1 MSCNTHSRQAS
12 IDPQAQPT
20 AHITELDPVQEE
32 ELTDTLIQI
41 TDTLIQITPPQLP
54 AENIILT
61 SPVVEQSQAHHVL
74 PLITHANT
82 PNDSNLHMTEALS
95 LLTQE
100 LIWCDSSAPP
110 PAHKQAKGK
119 DPDTF
124 DTTEPKKLN
133 NFILLCN
140 LYFWTNPAYSN
151 NTTKIMFA
159 LSYLLGMA
167 LEYFEPTLLE
177 TDDSL
182 DWLEDWDAYS
192 KLNLVL

>member
-82 PNDSNLHMTEALS
+82 PNDSNLHMAEALS

-100 LIWCDSSAPP
+100 L
-110 PAHKQAKGK
+110 
-119 DPDTF
+119 
-124 DTTEPKKLN
+124 L
-133 NFILLCN
+133 
-140 LYFWTNPAYSN
+140 
-151 NTTKIMFA
+151 
-159 LSYLLGMA
+159 
-167 LEYFEPTLLE
+167 
-177 TDDSL
+177 
-182 DWLEDWDAYS
+182 
-192 KLNLVL
+192 

>member
-1 MSCNTHSRQAS
+1 MSCNTHSQQAS

-32 ELTDTLIQI
+32 ELTDTLIQITDTLIQITDTLIQI

-100 LIWCDSSAPP
+100 LI
-110 PAHKQAKGK
+110 
-119 DPDTF
+119 
-124 DTTEPKKLN
+124 
-133 NFILLCN
+133 
-140 LYFWTNPAYSN
+140 
-151 NTTKIMFA
+151 
-159 LSYLLGMA
+159 
-167 LEYFEPTLLE
+167 
-177 TDDSL
+177 
-182 DWLEDWDAYS
+182 
-192 KLNLVL
+192 